1 MGPKHS
7 NSQKSSKDPDGSIQ
21 VQSKDFSSLKR
32 LRSRDSDITTTL
44 DSTES
49 QIHDKILTL
58 IEYELNGTNINK
70 INEPDAVFLTGSF
83 TGWDNKIKMNCFQKG
98 KFSLII
104 PLNPGIYEFKFI
116 VNNEWVIS
124 DKYPTIND
132 ERGIINNIIDNNN
145 KQYQYTK
152 TEISHKKSITNCSPN
167 IIKRKEYVQ
176 FFDNDSLK
184 KLNVKPPEVPDIF
197 INNISYRKNTLIDKS
212 FFGSQNS
219 YKEIKAPLHFL
230 LSHLNIQDINES
242 NLNGS
247 KYIKLLCTCRIR
259 QKMSTIIYYNPI
271 NT

>member
-7 NSQKSSKDPDGSIQ
+7 NSQKSTKDIDGSLQ
-21 VQSKDFSSLKR
+21 MQSNDFSSLKR
-32 LRSRDSDITTTL
+32 PRSKNSDITTTL

-49 QIHDKILTL
+49 SIQDKILTL
-58 IEYELNGTNINK
+58 IEYEITES
-70 INEPDAVFLTGSF
+70 NEADAVYLTGSF
-83 TGWDNKIKMNCFQKG
+83 TGWNSKIKMNCFQKG
-98 KFSLII
+98 KFFLII
-104 PLNPGIYEFKFI
+104 PLNSGIYEFKFI
-116 VNNEWVIS
+116 VNNEWEIS

-152 TEISHKKSITNCSPN
+152 NESSHKKSTVDFTPK
-167 IIKRKEYVQ
+167 IIQKKGYVK
-176 FFDNDSLK
+176 FFDNNSLK
-184 KLNVKPPEVPDIF
+184 CLNVKPPEVPDII
-197 INNISYRKNTLIDKS
+197 INNVSYKKNTLIDKS

-230 LSHLNIQDINES
+230 LSHLNIQD
-242 NLNGS
+242 NLNGG

-271 NT
+271 KKY